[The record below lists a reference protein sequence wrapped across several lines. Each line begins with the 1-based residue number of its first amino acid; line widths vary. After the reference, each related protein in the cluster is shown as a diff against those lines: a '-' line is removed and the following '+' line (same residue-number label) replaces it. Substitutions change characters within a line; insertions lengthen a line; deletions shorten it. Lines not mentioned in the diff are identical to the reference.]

1 MSTRENTNTSFGRA
15 ITFETLIEILH
26 YIIVVVSLPDD
37 GDIDYGG
44 YAYDLIRQR
53 QKEQREK
60 IEKYT
65 KMKKR
70 VNKLSKKNRVVKRK

>member
-1 MSTRENTNTSFGRA
+1 
-15 ITFETLIEILH
+15 
-26 YIIVVVSLPDD
+26 VVVSLPDD

-53 QKEQREK
+53 QKADREK
-60 IEKYT
+60 IEKYA

-70 VNKLSKKNRVVKRK
+70 VTKLSKKNRVVKRK

>member
-1 MSTRENTNTSFGRA
+1 M
-15 ITFETLIEILH
+15 
-26 YIIVVVSLPDD
+26 VVPLPDD

-53 QKEQREK
+53 QKANREK
-60 IEKYT
+60 IEKST

-70 VNKLSKKNRVVKRK
+70 VTKLSKKNRVVKRK